1 MVGNRAFHANDFINQ
16 RHILFDTAGNRRR
29 RQAIRACQHPR
40 ADPFMLKRPRFRQQR
55 LGMAGHAVGAQQAN
69 NGGDA
74 SRHQRRQS
82 HLWRPGV
89 GTGFTA
95 AANQVYMLIDKPRT
109 NHRSGE
115 IAFRTVWPRC
125 GVARF
130 FDCDDFSSGNQQ
142 IAMPKI
148 LGSVKLRIAEKVRF
162 QH

>member
-1 MVGNRAFHANDFINQ
+1 
-16 RHILFDTAGNRRR
+16 
-29 RQAIRACQHPR
+29 
-40 ADPFMLKRPRFRQQR
+40 MLERPRFRQQR